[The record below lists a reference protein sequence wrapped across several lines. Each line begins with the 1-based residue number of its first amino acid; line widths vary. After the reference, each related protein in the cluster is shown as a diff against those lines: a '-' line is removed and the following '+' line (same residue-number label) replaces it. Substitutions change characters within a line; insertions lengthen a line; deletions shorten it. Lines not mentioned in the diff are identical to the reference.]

1 VKKKKKKKKK
11 SEYDDDSDSEDEDGQ
26 KKKSLREEVRG
37 QAHASVSG
45 SRKCFELLLG
55 KVAYW

>member
-1 VKKKKKKKKK
+1 VKKKKKKK

-26 KKKSLREEVRG
+26 KKKSLREEVRR